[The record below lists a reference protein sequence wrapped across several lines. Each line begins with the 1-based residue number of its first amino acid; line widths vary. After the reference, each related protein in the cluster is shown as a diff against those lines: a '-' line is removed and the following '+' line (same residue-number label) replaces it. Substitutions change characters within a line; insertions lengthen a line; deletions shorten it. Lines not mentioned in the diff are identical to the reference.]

1 MDNEGSFF
9 GTHILMIK
17 SNKHGNHSYNYLE
30 LNNRNG
36 LKILNWYKYYMIKFN
51 IETLLRDIQAN
62 EQAHGHETALVCSC
76 TAYIIMGKQ

>member
-9 GTHILMIK
+9 GTHILIIK

-36 LKILNWYKYYMIKFN
+36 LKIPNWYNYYMVKFK
-51 IETLLRDIQAN
+51 ETLLRDIQAN

-76 TAYIIMGKQ
+76 IAI